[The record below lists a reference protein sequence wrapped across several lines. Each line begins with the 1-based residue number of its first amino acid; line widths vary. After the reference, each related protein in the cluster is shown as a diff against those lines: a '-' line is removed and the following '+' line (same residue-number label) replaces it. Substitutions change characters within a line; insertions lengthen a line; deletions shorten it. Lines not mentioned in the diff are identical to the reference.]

1 MKNTTGLDIMKM
13 LGTILG
19 PTIQSAISNN
29 ATEDKVGDYIQLQE
43 NRRAETSNIIENPD
57 AAITRNNINI
67 ARTQN
72 KADSNIL
79 ANIVAGL
86 GTAVGTYGNNF
97 APKFNEGGDMRN
109 NVTENIL
116 QGLMRNGNPQG
127 VSVENA
133 PKPATVEGG
142 ELIDRAFGGLE
153 GVVGPSHEQGGVP
166 TSLVP
171 TTDTQQGDVVY
182 SKDLSKDGKSMAERK
197 LQREKQLAKLE
208 KQLKK
213 NPTDTLLKQTIE
225 RLNLQIAKED
235 EKDIALQNAAR
246 EIYTD
251 APEFKVGGEYKTED
265 VNPLITQMFKLL
277 NLYPQNFK
285 TTPTNTSDVSTVNS
299 DNSINEI
306 PVSSPPLKSVTS
318 LPESEKDLTIT
329 PTNIVDKGTE
339 KDADKTKKSLNF
351 DSENSPTFGDMLG
364 IFGNYNNSVSS
375 LQLAQAQRSADS
387 PNRNFQDGL
396 TEEMDK
402 RYADLSAL
410 LRQENALANK
420 DLDANFRAA
429 MANTNN
435 TARSAA
441 TKNALNTLALLVGN
455 EAKEKNLQGLFNSL
469 YGLGNAQTQTA
480 LATEQAERK
489 GEETRFENDIKDR
502 DNYYSR
508 IQQGLLDFGK
518 GTSTIGKNVNDIKER
533 GVNAKMM
540 NALGTYV
547 GIDFNTG
554 KIIYKNNQPV
564 NPEVFTLLGTTKEAF
579 EKLSK
584 EEQNKLI
591 EAKRNEILLGTK

>member
-57 AAITRNNINI
+57 VAITRDNINI
-67 ARTQN
+67 ARAQN

-225 RLNLQIAKED
+225 RLKLQMEAED
-235 EKDIALQNAAR
+235 KKDVALQNAAR
-246 EIYTD
+246 EIYSNNQENQLK
-251 APEFKVGGEYKTED
+251 APEFATGGTYGTDPNEM
-265 VNPLITQMFKLL
+265 VNLI
-277 NLYPQNFK
+277 
-285 TTPTNTSDVSTVNS
+285 
-299 DNSINEI
+299 
-306 PVSSPPLKSVTS
+306 LK
-318 LPESEKDLTIT
+318 
-329 PTNIVDKGTE
+329 
-339 KDADKTKKSLNF
+339 
-351 DSENSPTFGDMLG
+351 TFGDLNASATTPAADKNSLNNFGNSNANINAMKSVSNLSQKDIEKIGENKDTKKKEKNLEFNLENTPTTGDLLG

-455 EAKEKNLQGLFNSL
+455 EAKEKNLQGLLNSL

-554 KIIYKNNQPV
+554 EIIYKNNQPV

-591 EAKRNEILLGTK
+591 EAKRNEILLDTK

>member
-57 AAITRNNINI
+57 VATTRNNINI
-67 ARTQN
+67 ARAQN

-225 RLNLQIAKED
+225 RLKLQMEAED
-235 EKDIALQNAAR
+235 KKDVALQNAAR

-251 APEFKVGGEYKTED
+251 APKFNEGGEYKT
-265 VNPLITQMFKLL
+265 
-277 NLYPQNFK
+277 
-285 TTPTNTSDVSTVNS
+285 
-299 DNSINEI
+299 
-306 PVSSPPLKSVTS
+306 
-318 LPESEKDLTIT
+318 
-329 PTNIVDKGTE
+329 
-339 KDADKTKKSLNF
+339 
-351 DSENSPTFGDMLG
+351 ENSPTFGDMLG

-455 EAKEKNLQGLFNSL
+455 EAKEKNLQGLLNSL

-554 KIIYKNNQPV
+554 EIIYKNNQPV

>member
-57 AAITRNNINI
+57 VAITRNNINI
-67 ARTQN
+67 ARAQN

-225 RLNLQIAKED
+225 RLKLQMEAED
-235 EKDIALQNAAR
+235 KKDVALQNAAR

-251 APEFKVGGEYKTED
+251 APEFETGGEYKTED

-306 PVSSPPLKSVTS
+306 PVSSLPLKSVTS
-318 LPESEKDLTIT
+318 LPELEKDLTIT

-339 KDADKTKKSLNF
+339 KDTDKTKKSLNF
-351 DSENSPTFGDMLG
+351 DFENSPTFGDMLG

-420 DLDANFRAA
+420 DLDANFRVA

-455 EAKEKNLQGLFNSL
+455 EAKEKNLQGLLNRL

-518 GTSTIGKNVNDIKER
+518 GTSTVGKNVNDIKER

>member
-57 AAITRNNINI
+57 VAITRNNINI
-67 ARTQN
+67 ARAQN

-153 GVVGPSHEQGGVP
+153 EVIGQSHEEGGVP
-166 TSLVP
+166 TQLLP
-171 TTDTQQGDVVY
+171 TTPTQEGDVVY
-182 SKDLSKDGKSMAERK
+182 SKDLSKDGLSMADRK
-197 LQREKQLAKLE
+197 IKREKQLAALE
-208 KQLKK
+208 KKLKK
-213 NPTDTLLKQTIE
+213 NPSDTLLKQTIE

-251 APEFKVGGEYKTED
+251 APEFKVGGQYTIDPNTQKILDKLYQIPKEEEKGKELGLSEVATILSGIYNTNKNGVPTQPD
-265 VNPLITQMFKLL
+265 VE
-277 NLYPQNFK
+277 K
-285 TTPTNTSDVSTVNS
+285 TTKKEKGENGVN
-299 DNSINEI
+299 N
-306 PVSSPPLKSVTS
+306 
-318 LPESEKDLTIT
+318 
-329 PTNIVDKGTE
+329 
-339 KDADKTKKSLNF
+339 NF
-351 DSENSPTFGDMLG
+351 DFENAPTFGDMLG

-455 EAKEKNLQGLFNSL
+455 EAKEENLQGLLNSL

>member
-57 AAITRNNINI
+57 VAITRNNINI
-67 ARTQN
+67 ARAQN

-79 ANIVAGL
+79 ANIVTGL

-225 RLNLQIAKED
+225 RLKLQMEAED
-235 EKDIALQNAAR
+235 KKDVALQNAAR

-251 APEFKVGGEYKTED
+251 APKFETGGEYKTED

-306 PVSSPPLKSVTS
+306 PVSSLPLKSVTS
-318 LPESEKDLTIT
+318 LPELEKDLTIT

-339 KDADKTKKSLNF
+339 KDADKTKKNLNF
-351 DSENSPTFGDMLG
+351 DFENSPTFGDMLG

-375 LQLAQAQRSADS
+375 LQLAQAQRSVDS

-455 EAKEKNLQGLFNSL
+455 EAKEKNLQGLLNSL

-489 GEETRFENDIKDR
+489 GEETRFENDIRDR

-508 IQQGLLDFGK
+508 IQQGLLDFGE

-579 EKLSK
+579 EKLSE

>member
-57 AAITRNNINI
+57 VAITRNNINI

-225 RLNLQIAKED
+225 RLKLQMEAED
-235 EKDIALQNAAR
+235 KKDVALQNAAR

-251 APEFKVGGEYKTED
+251 APKFETGGEYKTED

-306 PVSSPPLKSVTS
+306 PVSSLPLKSVTS
-318 LPESEKDLTIT
+318 LPELEKDLTIT

-351 DSENSPTFGDMLG
+351 DFENSPTFGDMLG

-455 EAKEKNLQGLFNSL
+455 EAKEKNLQGLLNSL

>member
-1 MKNTTGLDIMKM
+1 
-13 LGTILG
+13 
-19 PTIQSAISNN
+19 
-29 ATEDKVGDYIQLQE
+29 
-43 NRRAETSNIIENPD
+43 
-57 AAITRNNINI
+57 
-67 ARTQN
+67 
-72 KADSNIL
+72 
-79 ANIVAGL
+79 
-86 GTAVGTYGNNF
+86 
-97 APKFNEGGDMRN
+97 
-109 NVTENIL
+109 
-116 QGLMRNGNPQG
+116 
-127 VSVENA
+127 
-133 PKPATVEGG
+133 
-142 ELIDRAFGGLE
+142 
-153 GVVGPSHEQGGVP
+153 
-166 TSLVP
+166 
-171 TTDTQQGDVVY
+171 
-182 SKDLSKDGKSMAERK
+182 
-197 LQREKQLAKLE
+197 
-208 KQLKK
+208 
-213 NPTDTLLKQTIE
+213 
-225 RLNLQIAKED
+225 
-235 EKDIALQNAAR
+235 
-246 EIYTD
+246 
-251 APEFKVGGEYKTED
+251 
-265 VNPLITQMFKLL
+265 
-277 NLYPQNFK
+277 
-285 TTPTNTSDVSTVNS
+285 
-299 DNSINEI
+299 
-306 PVSSPPLKSVTS
+306 
-318 LPESEKDLTIT
+318 
-329 PTNIVDKGTE
+329 
-339 KDADKTKKSLNF
+339 
-351 DSENSPTFGDMLG
+351 MLG

-402 RYADLSAL
+402 RYADLSTL

-455 EAKEKNLQGLFNSL
+455 EAKEKNLQGLLNSL

>member
-57 AAITRNNINI
+57 VAITRNNINI
-67 ARTQN
+67 ARAQN

-225 RLNLQIAKED
+225 RLKLQMEAED
-235 EKDIALQNAAR
+235 KKDVALQNAAR

-251 APEFKVGGEYKTED
+251 ASKFETGGDYKTED

-306 PVSSPPLKSVTS
+306 PVSSLPLKSVTS
-318 LPESEKDLTIT
+318 LPELEKDLTIT

-339 KDADKTKKSLNF
+339 KDEDKTKKNLNF
-351 DSENSPTFGDMLG
+351 DFENSPTFGDMLG

-410 LRQENALANK
+410 LKQENALANK

-455 EAKEKNLQGLFNSL
+455 EAKEENLQGLLNSL

-554 KIIYKNNQPV
+554 EIIYKNNQPV

-591 EAKRNEILLGTK
+591 EAKRNEIFIRH

>member
-57 AAITRNNINI
+57 VAITRDNINI
-67 ARTQN
+67 ARAQN

-225 RLNLQIAKED
+225 RLKLQMEAED
-235 EKDIALQNAAR
+235 KKDVALQNAAR

-251 APEFKVGGEYKTED
+251 APKFETGGEYKTED

-306 PVSSPPLKSVTS
+306 PVSSLPLKSVTS
-318 LPESEKDLTIT
+318 LPELEKDLTIT
-329 PTNIVDKGTE
+329 PTNIVDKGTK
-339 KDADKTKKSLNF
+339 KDADKTKKNLNF
-351 DSENSPTFGDMLG
+351 DFENSPTFGDMLG

-455 EAKEKNLQGLFNSL
+455 EAKEKNLQGLLNSL

-547 GIDFNTG
+547 GIDFNIG

-591 EAKRNEILLGTK
+591 EAKRNEILLDTK